1 MSNNYE
7 LQVCEDSYSVIVD
20 EVQYFLSQEN
30 GNELP
35 LIQNQKQS
43 LLMKINLEEMLKNL
57 LNCTKLLDVVYCSV
71 AGIGTLPGRVSQ
83 LQTSLLQTV
92 SDSELT
98 MNSFVRST
106 SKVLSDLS
114 EVYPCLGDG
123 DYQSAVSILQSVKN
137 VAKAMENAA
146 IEIRDAFQARC
157 DETASI
163 LQDAFHSNQEFLDH
177 RDQTTEELTEMN
189 AELEALEV
197 LKTILETQ
205 VETMNEEY
213 KALEKKEEQ
222 AADRAFGLELT
233 GAILG
238 GLGELVTTV
247 LPIKDLVGGITP
259 EPSAEATSTP
269 DPVDDSQ
276 IAQNEEVRKSKQ
288 KKDDLETREKQLDQ
302 DIEALKKEL
311 SDPSITDLEKKRQ
324 TLKEKET
331 EREQLEQ
338 DIKTQEKTIEKV
350 SGALKAAGSSF
361 TTAASHEQTSVEA
374 YNKRLEELARLR
386 HEMAQQDAENKAKI
400 AKYKAKIAS
409 SIDHKKDLDL
419 TIQSLTMAIGSMR
432 RIVTILNETILFWK
446 GVVVCCETLADS
458 ELAAK
463 IEEAEQTE
471 SKTENRF
478 YEKRL
483 FIKPFLLY
491 FIQWQALRLISN
503 EYVDSMDTVRKS
515 LAEAM
520 AEKEGTREEQ
530 WNKAAAKAQTLD
542 V

>member
-1 MSNNYE
+1 M
-7 LQVCEDSYSVIVD
+7 
-20 EVQYFLSQEN
+20 
-30 GNELP
+30 
-35 LIQNQKQS
+35 
-43 LLMKINLEEMLKNL
+43 
-57 LNCTKLLDVVYCSV
+57 
-71 AGIGTLPGRVSQ
+71 
-83 LQTSLLQTV
+83 
-92 SDSELT
+92 
-98 MNSFVRST
+98 
-106 SKVLSDLS
+106 
-114 EVYPCLGDG
+114 
-123 DYQSAVSILQSVKN
+123 
-137 VAKAMENAA
+137 
-146 IEIRDAFQARC
+146 
-157 DETASI
+157 
-163 LQDAFHSNQEFLDH
+163 
-177 RDQTTEELTEMN
+177 
-189 AELEALEV
+189 
-197 LKTILETQ
+197 
-205 VETMNEEY
+205 
-213 KALEKKEEQ
+213 
-222 AADRAFGLELT
+222 
-233 GAILG
+233 
-238 GLGELVTTV
+238 
-247 LPIKDLVGGITP
+247 
-259 EPSAEATSTP
+259 
-269 DPVDDSQ
+269 
-276 IAQNEEVRKSKQ
+276 
-288 KKDDLETREKQLDQ
+288 
-302 DIEALKKEL
+302 
-311 SDPSITDLEKKRQ
+311 EKKRQ
-324 TLKEKET
+324 TLKEKEA

-458 ELAAK
+458 ELVAK